1 VTRSFQ
7 ERAPIL
13 AGSLARELDD
23 ELQEAAKSASWD
35 ATVSVDA
42 KRGTITLSYLE
53 AEETNIFNSEYGN
66 ENASPNSVI
75 RPFMVKAEPAIRN
88 AIGQDAI
95 DYLFKEGILP

>member
-1 VTRSFQ
+1 MTPSFQ

-23 ELQEAAKSASWD
+23 ELQAAAKSASWD

-42 KRGTITLSYLE
+42 KRGKLTLSYLE
-53 AEETNIFNSEYGN
+53 ADETNIFNSEYGQ
-66 ENASPNSVI
+66 EGVSPNSVI
-75 RPFMVKAEPAIRN
+75 RPFMVKAEPAIRD